1 MLMTLAFVDS
11 DEEKLQK
18 MLNMINK
25 NYPWPRTNQSV
36 ILPMPVKSSFKR
48 HMRGYR
54 GSQEGGG
61 SSVRGVGWGLEILNF
76 LNLIKNYPKH
86 ALDSPHPLP
95 PPAKLRHPSSWNNF
109 LDPHM
114 MLHVT
119 VPVDLALLINHIL
132 VHFFISV
139 LVLCT

>member
-54 GSQEGGG
+54 GSQEGGR
-61 SSVRGVGWGLEILNF
+61 VKRGGRGARRLENLNF
-76 LNLIKNYPKH
+76 LNLIRNYPKH

-95 PPAKLRHPSSWNNF
+95 PSAKLRHPSSWNNF

-119 VPVDLALLINHIL
+119 VPVDLALLINHI
-132 VHFFISV
+132 HFFISV

>member
-18 MLNMINK
+18 LLNMINK

-54 GSQEGGG
+54 GSREEGQA
-61 SSVRGVGWGLEILNF
+61 RGRGARRLENLNF
-76 LNLIKNYPKH
+76 LNLIRNYPKH

-95 PPAKLRHPSSWNNF
+95 PSAKLRHPSSWNNF